1 LDKELFLP
9 DLEPALLLDLLLAH
23 LEALIFAS
31 EQPITLKELQ
41 QCLERALDEPIRRDA
56 LKEQLQ
62 LLQEKYQQ
70 VQFSFEIV
78 EIAGGYQFLTKPAY
92 EATIQ
97 VLLQQRSKKKL
108 SKTTLETLAVIAYR
122 QPIAKSEMERIRGVS
137 CDYAVRKLLEKDLVV
152 ILGRSKDPGRP
163 LLYGT
168 SEKFMQHFG
177 LSSLK
182 ELPKLKEFKVEEN
195 QIGSIGDE
203 EDL

>member
-1 LDKELFLP
+1 
-9 DLEPALLLDLLLAH
+9 
-23 LEALIFAS
+23 
-31 EQPITLKELQ
+31 
-41 QCLERALDEPIRRDA
+41 
-56 LKEQLQ
+56 
-62 LLQEKYQQ
+62 
-70 VQFSFEIV
+70 
-78 EIAGGYQFLTKPAY
+78 
-92 EATIQ
+92 
-97 VLLQQRSKKKL
+97 
-108 SKTTLETLAVIAYR
+108 
-122 QPIAKSEMERIRGVS
+122 MERIRGVS